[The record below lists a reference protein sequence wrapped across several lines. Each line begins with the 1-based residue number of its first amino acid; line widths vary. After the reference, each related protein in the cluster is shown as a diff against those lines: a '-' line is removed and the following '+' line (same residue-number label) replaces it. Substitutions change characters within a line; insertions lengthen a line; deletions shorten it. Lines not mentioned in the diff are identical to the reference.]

1 MQEGPVRAQER
12 FHELDATLYR
22 VGFKPRAEQPGSQ
35 AWTARLMWK
44 SPILLLSFIFVWV
57 AALFWIWRKV
67 MKHRIEVTFEPDAS
81 GTKVTLTGRAGG
93 SICSTIDKLGREGHW
108 PENMEDRDW
117 VPTTPADPYAEWE
130 DEADPQEMDR
140 ITRRALKKAGRLP

>member
-93 SICSTIDKLGREGHW
+93 SIGPKTWRTGTGCPPRRQT
-108 PENMEDRDW
+108 
-117 VPTTPADPYAEWE
+117 PTRNGKT
-130 DEADPQEMDR
+130 R
-140 ITRRALKKAGRLP
+140 LTRRRWIGSRGGP